1 MFKFKL
7 EFPTIE
13 QVGTIYVSEPFGFD
27 SSTHSVNQDEKRF
40 GRDVILGNE
49 DIELEFTREEFER
62 LDAEQ
67 TLINGKKTNYATHG
81 FDYLIDLK
89 NTYGW
94 EAKAKFIIEK
104 DNVDFLTG
112 YIDFYTAIV
121 SYDSI
126 KFKIIQRNLFEKIKR
141 NEKVVVDAFSDKAL
155 DDTEIT
161 PCQTIDILLKAKP
174 IIQNSSL
181 NAPDNKV
188 VFSSGNLIAPGFFNG
203 IKNIT
208 NSQIQDTF
216 TWLFDS
222 STALFPTTDYDN
234 PPQNFRILRA
244 KNTLSFL
251 KVKLKLNIKTEW
263 FDGGLPNNFQIF
275 GYFAKGSSINE
286 TFEEFKDSINDNGIV
301 FYDTGALGPTTG
313 VYEYTRN
320 DEVEIDLPYTINQGE
335 VLYFVFLHGG
345 GNSTQIS
352 KTTFIDCSIDIIA
365 TSTSI
370 DSVIKGVRLI
380 DLLKHNIQ
388 SVGNVDLISPMYDV
402 GGTHYNNFVFNGY
415 MLGRV
420 DDKPFNNTF
429 ESLMNIPSELCSDYQ
444 INPNNV
450 EILPYDDFYKNVE
463 IGSFKQNP
471 DIETTT
477 EYNKRYFVKTVDYSY
492 KTSSK
497 GRETN
502 TQNTIDD
509 VHGQT
514 QWLYPSERAEN
525 NLKIELDHI
534 RSAFIIEEQR
544 RQAVDVNQ
552 TNSLQNDTNLF
563 IIKCVQIPPATTKTI
578 NAVLIQQWNE
588 PYLSILSTNFNWTT
602 LGMTVGQIITVTNAG
617 VDYSY
622 SVIEL
627 TPNTIKLQGGG
638 AGNQISGEFSMSITY
653 ILTGVQYMNHTNEGF
668 QTIEGIEGSDNYS
681 NLLYSIGRNLKT
693 WYKYLATCGIY
704 LKGKLITNTQF
715 DNNGNLFTKLFSET
729 VGTQDNA
736 PIVIDDI
743 SESKILTPII
753 HNLTVLCD
761 FNEATQL
768 FEDIQSLKGFIR
780 CETLDN
786 KVIKGYPK
794 KAEYLWKD
802 GELDLVLEEKFEM
815 NGITIVR
822 DGNSI
827 FVNETGYSEKI
838 GLFWFR
844 INGIYVSL
852 YDEKNILLANTERW
866 DNVSINGVKYTDVVE
881 FSDALT
887 IAIN

>member
-1 MFKFKL
+1 MFKYKL

-27 SSTHSVNQDEKRF
+27 GATHSISQDDKRF

-49 DIELEFTREEFER
+49 EQELEFTREQFE
-62 LDAEQ
+62 LLEAEQ
-67 TLINGKKTNYATHG
+67 TLINGKKTKYATHG
-81 FDYLIDLK
+81 FDYLLDLK
-89 NTYGW
+89 NNFGW

-104 DNVDFLTG
+104 DNVDFLAG

-121 SYDSI
+121 TYDSI
-126 KFKIIQRNLFEKIKR
+126 KFKVIQRNLFEKIKR
-141 NEKVVVDAFSDKAL
+141 NEKVVVDAFSSTAL
-155 DDTEIT
+155 DGTEIT
-161 PCQTIDILLKAKP
+161 PCQTVDILLKAKP
-174 IIQNSSL
+174 IQQVSELDAVSNSFAIGKGFVL
-181 NAPDNKV
+181 AP
-188 VFSSGNLIAPGFFNG
+188 SFFNK

-208 NSQIQDTF
+208 TFVIDDTL
-216 TWLFDS
+216 TWFEDVS
-222 STALFPTTDYDN
+222 FPIGNTTNYDN
-234 PPQNFRILRA
+234 PPQNFKVLRA
-244 KNTLSFL
+244 KNQLTNI
-251 KVKLKLNIKTEW
+251 KAKLKLNIKTEW
-263 FDGGLPNNFQIF
+263 VDVDLPGNAQVIGYLSKGQDNENINEFSQSLFAGTQFYNTESLGPTSGIF
-275 GYFAKGSSINE
+275 EYSINE
-286 TFEEFKDSINDNGIV
+286 T
-301 FYDTGALGPTTG
+301 
-313 VYEYTRN
+313 
-320 DEVEIDLPYTINQGE
+320 VEIELQSLEQGE
-335 VLYFVFLHGG
+335 VMYFVFIHAGS
-345 GNSTQIS
+345 NSFQIS

-365 TSTSI
+365 DSTSI
-370 DSVIKGVRLI
+370 DSVIKGIRLI
-380 DLLKHNIQ
+380 DLLKHNIK
-388 SVGNVDLISPMYDV
+388 SVGNVDLSSPMYDE
-402 GGTHYNNFVFNGY
+402 GGSHYDNFVFNGY

-429 ESLMNIPSELCSDYQ
+429 ESLMNIPSELCADYQ
-444 INPNNV
+444 INPSNV
-450 EILPYDDFYKNVE
+450 EILPYEGFYENVE
-463 IGSFKQNP
+463 IASFKQKA
-471 DIETTT
+471 DTDTTT

-544 RQAVDVNQ
+544 RKTVDVNQ

-563 IIKCVQIPPATTKTI
+563 IIKCLQIPPATTKTI

-602 LGMTVGQIITVTNAG
+602 LGMSVGQIITVTNAG

-627 TPNTIKLQGGG
+627 TPNIIKLQGGG
-638 AGNQISGEFSMSITY
+638 AGNQISGEFLISITY
-653 ILTGVQYMNHTNEGF
+653 VLTGVQYMNQTNEGF
-668 QTIEGIEGSDNYS
+668 QTIEGVEGSDNYS
-681 NLLYSIGRNLKT
+681 NLFYSIGRNLKT

-736 PIVIDDI
+736 PIIIDDI
-743 SESKILTPII
+743 SDSKILTPII

-761 FNEATQL
+761 FDEATQL
-768 FEDIQSLKGFIR
+768 FNDVQTLKGFIR

-786 KVIKGYPK
+786 KVIKGYPT

-802 GELDLVLEEKFEM
+802 GELDLTLEEKFEM

-822 DGNSI
+822 DGSTI

-866 DNVSINGVKYTDVVE
+866 ENVAVNGVKYTDVVE

>member
-13 QVGTIYVSEPFGFD
+13 QVGTIYVAEPFGFD

-155 DDTEIT
+155 DGTEIT
-161 PCQTIDILLKAKP
+161 PCETVDILLKAKP
-174 IIQNSSL
+174 IIQNSKWL
-181 NAPDNKV
+181 EKTIENKQDINASFQSISICPLGDALSISN
-188 VFSSGNLIAPGFFNG
+188 
-203 IKNIT
+203 
-208 NSQIQDTF
+208 IQDSYVPF
-216 TWLFDS
+216 FQYQHLFSYTSGTLAQAVSDTKIL
-222 STALFPTTDYDN
+222 TA
-234 PPQNFRILRA
+234 R
-244 KNTLSFL
+244 NTLSF
-251 KVKLKLNIKTEW
+251 VKIV
-263 FDGGLPNNFQIF
+263 
-275 GYFAKGSSINE
+275 AKNVSFSGSLGSSLAGRFCRVVARRFIAGETTSISNVTYDIPITSGTFTVTNQDYEFNFPLINIGE
-286 TFEEFKDSINDNGIV
+286 SIQVVLEFGFSSSLLQSYNMQLFSYSSDS
-301 FYDTGALGPTTG
+301 L
-313 VYEYTRN
+313 
-320 DEVEIDLPYTINQGE
+320 EISL
-335 VLYFVFLHGG
+335 
-345 GNSTQIS
+345 
-352 KTTFIDCSIDIIA
+352 

-388 SVGNVDLISPMYDV
+388 SVGNVDFISPMYDV

-429 ESLMNIPSELCSDYQ
+429 EGLMNIPSELCADYQ

-463 IGSFKQNP
+463 IASFKQNP

-627 TPNTIKLQGGG
+627 TPNIIKLQGGG

-653 ILTGVQYMNHTNEGF
+653 ILTGVQYMNQTNEGF

-743 SESKILTPII
+743 GESKILTPII

-815 NGITIVR
+815 SEITIVR